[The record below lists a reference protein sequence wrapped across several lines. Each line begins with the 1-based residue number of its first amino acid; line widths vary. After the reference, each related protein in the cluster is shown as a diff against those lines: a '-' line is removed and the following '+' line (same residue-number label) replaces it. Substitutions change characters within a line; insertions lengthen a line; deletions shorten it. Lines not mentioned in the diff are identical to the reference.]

1 MQYAVCKMQYA
12 KCSMQC
18 EKCKFGGCGISVTEH
33 QTAEATVP
41 GSNPQ
46 HSLKSW
52 PGLVAQA
59 CNPAILG
66 GMNKGW
72 IGSVASNVQLQWR
85 LEVRSVQLFKLGQK
99 NGRKKNGL
107 NNSRV

>member
-59 CNPAILG
+59 CNPATG
-66 GMNKGW
+66 G
-72 IGSVASNVQLQWR
+72 Q
-85 LEVRSVQLFKLGQK
+85 E
-99 NGRKKNGL
+99 
-107 NNSRV
+107 